1 MRSHKSCPTST
12 LCSRIIAENKAGELL
27 PVQAS
32 HVHEVVPIVSL
43 NDSFHNKN
51 ENLRVPCLTQIP
63 CLRSQVCFLAMAMAR
78 IFAMASF
85 SLA

>member
-1 MRSHKSCPTST
+1 MRSHKSCLTST
-12 LCSRIIAENKAGELL
+12 RCSRIIAENKAGAAL
-27 PVQAS
+27 PVQAT
-32 HVHEVVPIVSL
+32 HVHEVVPIVLL

-51 ENLRVPCLTQIP
+51 ENSCVPCLTQIH